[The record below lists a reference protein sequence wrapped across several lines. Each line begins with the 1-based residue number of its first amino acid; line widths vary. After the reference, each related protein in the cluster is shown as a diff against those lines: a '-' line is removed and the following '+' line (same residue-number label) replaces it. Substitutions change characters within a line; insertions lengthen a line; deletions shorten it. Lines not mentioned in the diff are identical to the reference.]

1 MNISFII
8 LLSIFILIFI
18 ISIYWCFKHCNEY
31 RNVNN
36 NNTRWKLV
44 KMLNKNPDV
53 LPISKKNNEI
63 SLPSI

>member
-8 LLSIFILIFI
+8 LLSILSLFFP
-18 ISIYWCFKHCNEY
+18 ISIYWCFKHFKEY
-31 RNVNN
+31 HNLNN

-53 LPISKKNNEI
+53 FTYFKEK
-63 SLPSI
+63 